1 MLACKAPLTLAASN
15 KRQCF
20 FYLMAWLIACERC
33 ERMIVY
39 LHQVEG
45 KRHHDTTRTATAED
59 AMLEITDDEWGSWS
73 VFPIYRGTFQPPP
86 PVTLLWWA
94 GIATLSTVLTV
105 SYSMIIL
112 GLKYDDMWSLDCQL
126 CHLHRSTTSPIRLV
140 RSENDTTTVL
150 YCGL

>member
-39 LHQVEG
+39 LHQLEG

-86 PVTLLWWA
+86 PVTLLWRA

-105 SYSMIIL
+105 SYSMIRFKTRWHVVT
-112 GLKYDDMWSLDCQL
+112 GLSALS
-126 CHLHRSTTSPIRLV
+126 STQINNFPIHLV